1 MGQEKYD
8 VFISYS
14 RSDYVDSQKNVIPGN
29 VVSKVK
35 QALTDAGYSFWFD
48 EDGIDYGEGWAGK
61 ITKSIRASKILVFIS
76 SESANKSRFTKKE
89 ISIAQQYNKPII
101 PFRLDMSPYDED
113 VSFYLADIQYF
124 AYYKE
129 TEEGITNLMGAINN
143 HLERLRTEEDKK
155 EELEKQER
163 LFSEISIS
171 VDTLNNEDKKIE
183 IERKKL
189 LLRAE
194 EIKDESKRAAIISA
208 LSPHNSEKNR
218 DKDISSLKKVFIG
231 LVVGMTIGIWGM
243 FFTNGFFHEPVIHP
257 PIAEDTIYIVK
268 DSVIDIDFGP
278 KSMRHYHY
286 SGPIKTSTKL
296 PEGYGLAHFEKSA
309 DAPASDYKGV
319 FVNGLCDDPNEATL
333 LFAEG
338 MGVYEGSFSKG
349 YYVKGKFTDANGAF
363 YIGTYRNGE
372 PWDGTSFNSKGN
384 EMIKIRGGKPI

>member
-35 QALTDAGYSFWFD
+35 QALSDAGYSFWFD

-89 ISIAQQYNKPII
+89 ISIAQQNNKPII

-113 VSFYLADIQYF
+113 VSFYLADIQYI
-124 AYYKE
+124 AYYEKP
-129 TEEGITNLMGAINN
+129 EEGIANLMGAVNK
-143 HLERLRTEEDKK
+143 HFERLRTEADKK
-155 EELEKQER
+155 EQLEKQER

-183 IERKKL
+183 IERRRL
-189 LLRAE
+189 LLKAE
-194 EIKDESKRAAIISA
+194 EIKDVSRRAAIISA
-208 LSPHNSEKNR
+208 LTPHNSGKSR
-218 DKDISSLKKVFIG
+218 DKDIASLKKVGIG
-231 LVVGMTIGIWGM
+231 LVVGMAIGILGM
-243 FFTNGFFHEPVIHP
+243 ALLNGFSREPVVHP
-257 PIAEDTIYIVK
+257 PVAGDATYIVK
-268 DSVIDIDFGP
+268 DSVIIIDFGP
-278 KSMRHYHY
+278 ESMRHYQY
-286 SGPIKTSTKL
+286 SGPIKNSTKL

-319 FVNGLCDDPNEATL
+319 FVNGLCDDPDGATL
-333 LFAEG
+333 VFTEG
-338 MGVYEGSFSKG
+338 MGAYEGSFSKG

-372 PWDGTSFNSKGN
+372 PWDGTSFDSKGN
-384 EMIKIRGGKPI
+384 EMINIKGGKPI